1 MERAYIE
8 HYFSTTLEIAL
19 LRLPAMPTVHLS
31 LPEAVHR
38 ELKEVAESM
47 GIQLTDLIKVL
58 IRDGLERLRRGEFS
72 LTPQGASAQRGTVAA
87 EELLYIEGKLHML
100 SETVDTLIR
109 RLERLENLIT
119 NVLSVELSAEERG

>member
-1 MERAYIE
+1 
-8 HYFSTTLEIAL
+8 
-19 LRLPAMPTVHLS
+19 MPTVHLS

-58 IRDGLERLRRGEFS
+58 IRDGLERMKRGE
-72 LTPQGASAQRGTVAA
+72 LALSAGQWSSSRHAPP

-100 SETVDTLIR
+100 TEAVDALARRVERIEGLLSTVLP
-109 RLERLENLIT
+109 LE
-119 NVLSVELSAEERG
+119 VAKEEQGSGNRNAL